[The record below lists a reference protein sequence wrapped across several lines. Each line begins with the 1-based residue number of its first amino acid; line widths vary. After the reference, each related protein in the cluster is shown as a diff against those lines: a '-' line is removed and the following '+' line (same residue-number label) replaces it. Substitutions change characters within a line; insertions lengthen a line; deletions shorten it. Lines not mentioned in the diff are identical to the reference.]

1 MSNRAVFLDRDG
13 TINIEKDYLYRVEDF
28 EFIPGC
34 VDALRDL
41 TRAGYKPVIITN
53 QSGIARGY
61 YTEEDYLTID
71 EWLKERLRSLGT
83 EIAASYFCPHLPDAP
98 VEKYRCTCTCRKPS
112 IGLFGKAV
120 KDLDLDLSASYAIGD
135 RLRDLEI
142 CRRSECRGFLINTTE
157 SEAVRDGVG
166 NGAYPNIRYATDLA
180 EAASVILNRLHA

>member
-61 YTEEDYLTID
+61 YTEEDYLN
-71 EWLKERLRSLGT
+71 GT
-83 EIAASYFCPHLPDAP
+83 DPQLDAAIEFL
-98 VEKYRCTCTCRKPS
+98 T
-112 IGLFGKAV
+112 GK
-120 KDLDLDLSASYAIGD
+120 GP
-135 RLRDLEI
+135 E
-142 CRRSECRGFLINTTE
+142 
-157 SEAVRDGVG
+157 
-166 NGAYPNIRYATDLA
+166 
-180 EAASVILNRLHA
+180 